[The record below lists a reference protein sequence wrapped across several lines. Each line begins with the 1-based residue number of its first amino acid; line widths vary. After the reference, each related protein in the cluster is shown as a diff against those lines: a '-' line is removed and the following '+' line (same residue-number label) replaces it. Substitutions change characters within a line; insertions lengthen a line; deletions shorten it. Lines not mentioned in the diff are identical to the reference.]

1 MRRERDLKIKDFS
14 DIPELPDECF
24 DSNMRKKQK
33 FAVLSLNPGIDR
45 ALYLPTPMAAG
56 TMNRAARSVTTQ
68 GSKGA
73 NVAIMLHRL
82 GCDVEY
88 YTFGGGEFG
97 DLANSF
103 LTREGIRVHSVDTV
117 CGVRMN
123 TKVIDSECV
132 CTELNERGGVFLP
145 GEIVELTDMFMSTDA
160 DVICLCGSIPQGVE
174 KDVYKVFTEFGK
186 STGKTVVLDCDGEA
200 LALGL
205 TANPDIIK
213 PNEYEL
219 ENLGLSTGLFEKF
232 STDLDERLR
241 DVTEACVKVAKRYK
255 TTVICTR
262 GADGSVHVNPQG
274 DVIFRESMKV
284 RLIGFSGAGDTF
296 LSGYIAARFD
306 KGFTEEYAL
315 ICATAAGAMK
325 VVLEGS
331 ELPEATDIDEAIDR
345 ILHPKNEEY
354 KEIPIEE
361 TLLEGIEPWN
371 IKKICHSETKK

>member
-1 MRRERDLKIKDFS
+1 MK
-14 DIPELPDECF
+14 
-24 DSNMRKKQK
+24 
-33 FAVLSLNPGIDR
+33 AGSL
-45 ALYLPTPMAAG
+45 
-56 TMNRAARSVTTQ
+56 NRAARSVTTQ

-82 GCDVEY
+82 GCEVEY
-88 YTFGGGEFG
+88 YAFSGGEFG
-97 DLANSF
+97 ELCDSF
-103 LTREGIRVHSVDTV
+103 LTREGIRVNSVETV

-132 CTELNERGGVFLP
+132 CTELNERGGVFSP
-145 GEIVELTDMFMSTDA
+145 SEVAALTEMFMATDA

-174 KDVYKVFTEFGK
+174 KDVYKVFTQFAK
-186 STGKTVVLDCDGEA
+186 STGKRVVLDCDGEA
-200 LALGL
+200 LSLGL
-205 TANPDIIK
+205 EANPDIIK

-219 ENLGLSTGLFEKF
+219 QNLGLSTALFREF
-232 STDLDERLR
+232 STDPEERLKE
-241 DVTEACVKVAKRYK
+241 VTEACVKVAKKYK

-262 GADGSVHVNPQG
+262 GADGSVHVNPDG
-274 DVIFRESMKV
+274 KVIFRESMKV

-315 ICATAAGAMK
+315 ICATAAGAAK

-331 ELPEATDIDEAIDR
+331 ELPEATDIDEAIDDIIR
-345 ILHPKNEEY
+345 PKNKEF

>member
-1 MRRERDLKIKDFS
+1 MRRQRDLKIKDFS

-24 DSNMRKKQK
+24 DENMPKSQK

-45 ALYLPTPMAAG
+45 ALYLPSPMAAG

-97 DLANSF
+97 ELSNSF
-103 LTREGIRVHSVDTV
+103 LTREGIKVNSVDTV

-132 CTELNERGGVFLP
+132 CTELNERGGVFLSS
-145 GEIVELTDMFMSTDA
+145 EVAALTEAFTATDA

-186 STGKTVVLDCDGEA
+186 STGKRVVLDCDGDA
-200 LALGL
+200 LVLGL
-205 TANPDIIK
+205 EANPDIIK

-219 ENLGLSTGLFEKF
+219 ENLGLSTGLFGKF
-232 STDLDERLR
+232 STDPEERLKE
-241 DVTEACVKVAKRYK
+241 VTEACVKVAKKYK

-274 DVIFRESMKV
+274 KVIFRESMKV

-315 ICATAAGAMK
+315 ICATAAGASK

-331 ELPEATDIDEAIDR
+331 ELPEATDIDEAIDDIIR
-345 ILHPKNEEY
+345 PKNKEF

-361 TLLEGIEPWN
+361 TILEGIEPWN
-371 IKKICHSETKK
+371 IKKICHSKTKK